1 MLPLHPAVPISAHLW
16 PGIKSW
22 ASEAIE
28 YIAHLNID
36 KLRNTDVSRKAFESW
51 YIHSDPLHSA
61 LTFSTILA
69 SFVFVV
75 GRATDNASTVDRL
88 WTFLPVIFS
97 AHFALHSHWTSAA
110 NVSKLFSWSG
120 AYSKWQSF
128 IPNGVDERMFLILV
142 LQVIWSIRLSYN
154 TLRRGFFDF
163 SKEDY
168 RWPIVRAKLTKFQF
182 AMLDLIF
189 VAFTQVYLLMATALP
204 QYFLLTA
211 TRAYHPAN
219 PTTPLGWPDF
229 AIAALFLLNLVFEQI
244 ADSQQ
249 QAFQMWK
256 HGSAKKE
263 GKDTTGKVKQ
273 LPRGTGLTEGNL
285 QRGFLTSGLWAWS
298 RHPNFLCEQLNFW
311 ILPLFTVRATV
322 PQAIFDQLYSSAKTS
337 IDLRQPAYFIDN
349 FKIAIPHFFNYS
361 WIISLAMS
369 GLFLAS
375 TLLTEYI
382 SSDKYPKYRTYQQ
395 RVGMFLPGTTILK
408 GLWLGLRGTLG
419 RVNEEVYGAS
429 KSKEQ

>member
-1 MLPLHPAVPISAHLW
+1 MLSSYPNIFFSVRILTPVPGFYSHS
-16 PGIKSW
+16 GI
-22 ASEAIE
+22 
-28 YIAHLNID
+28 LN
-36 KLRNTDVSRKAFESW
+36 
-51 YIHSDPLHSA
+51 
-61 LTFSTILA
+61 
-69 SFVFVV
+69 
-75 GRATDNASTVDRL
+75 
-88 WTFLPVIFS
+88 
-97 AHFALHSHWTSAA
+97 
-110 NVSKLFSWSG
+110 
-120 AYSKWQSF
+120 
-128 IPNGVDERMFLILV
+128 
-142 LQVIWSIRLSYN
+142 
-154 TLRRGFFDF
+154 
-163 SKEDY
+163 
-168 RWPIVRAKLTKFQF
+168 
-182 AMLDLIF
+182 
-189 VAFTQVYLLMATALP
+189 
-204 QYFLLTA
+204 LLTPAA

-298 RHPNFLCEQLNFW
+298 RHPVSDIGEFGRSSWPKPLDYVFQQNFLCEQLNFW

-395 RVGMFLPGTTILK
+395 RVGMFL
-408 GLWLGLRGTLG
+408 
-419 RVNEEVYGAS
+419 
-429 KSKEQ
+429 